1 MFFLGS
7 QSQLVFSASDVVT
20 AAKCE
25 FALLRQLD
33 EKLGLAPKLTID
45 DPMRERAARLGDRH
59 ELRVLDEFRALYG
72 PWTPGRQRGVAEI
85 SEAESMERGVLEA
98 KHEESLD
105 AMRSGADVV
114 YQAGFFDGHFHGRS
128 DFLVRQPD
136 GRYQVFDTKLARH
149 AKVEALLQLAAY
161 GEQLEKAGFLPSD
174 RVSLILGTK
183 EEVSFSLPDL
193 LPAYRERR
201 RRVTQLTADH
211 LALGTAAR
219 WDTPG
224 IAACG
229 RCEYCAVQVRE
240 HRDVLLV
247 AGMNLARRKKLRE
260 AGVRTIEE
268 LAALP
273 EPVGDATLFRLRD
286 QARFQLGLEAGDGG
300 ALAPEHGDEPAHEVR
315 FKVLPEHTIAALPAS
330 DPGDVYFDFEGD
342 PLWQDAATGL
352 WGIEYLFGVLEPPA
366 EGAAPLFRPFLAH
379 TLAEEK
385 QAFLD
390 FVAYI
395 EERRARHPR
404 MHVYH
409 YASYEKTALRRLS
422 QRHAAAEGVIDTWL
436 REGLLVDLYET
447 VRHSIRISERSY
459 SIKKLEPLYMG
470 ADLRTAELQS
480 AAGSVEIYAA
490 FTTARNDGD
499 QAEAERLLKLILEYN
514 EDDCVST
521 LRLDRWL
528 RDVGALRPGA
538 EAVQREEAPP
548 SNVDEPEP
556 AEAPLLAYLERRGSD
571 GTEAGTRNGQAVA
584 DDTAIALLAA
594 AVRYYPRE
602 RKSYWWAHFDRLE
615 RPVTELEGVR
625 DAFVVREAEVLKDWE
640 PDKKTFA
647 RTLRLRGQIA
657 PGSDFR
663 TSRTWFREF
672 AQPLPSPLKPTDSQG
687 LGRNGFGNTMLLS
700 VGSEGVDE
708 VLEIVEKTR
717 TGMEPYW
724 QLPVALTED
733 QPPGSKSIEEAQRE
747 LAVRAAEAL
756 PEMLEQP
763 AVDLLRRLPPRTVG
777 DERLPSAADVS
788 ALPQTIE
795 AAVRLLDRS
804 YLAVQG
810 PPGSGKTYVASQVVK
825 RLVESGWKVGVVGNS
840 HAVVENLLCRAI
852 EAGVPA
858 DKVAKKLKEGTDP
871 GTVVPWCHY
880 GDKDV
885 STILSLPGG
894 CLVGGTAWTMTG
906 SSVPAG
912 SLDLLVVDEAGQF
925 SLANTIAVS
934 RATSRLLL
942 LGDPQQLPQ
951 VSQGQ
956 HPEPVDESALGW
968 LANGEAVL
976 PDQYGYFLPESWRMA
991 PELCAAVSRLSYE
1004 GRLESAPPAKSRA
1017 LAEVPAGVET
1027 VLVEHSG
1034 NATASV
1040 EEANEVVRQVEAHV
1054 GLLWR
1059 DGNETRPLAA
1069 DDVIVVAPYNAQ
1081 VNLIRTKL
1089 DEAGFAATPVGTV
1102 DRFQGQEAVV
1112 AIVSLACSDPGEAP
1126 RGMEFLL
1133 NRNRVNVAVSR
1144 AKWRA
1149 VVVRSPHLT
1158 AYLPTK
1164 PAALEELGAFIGLC
1178 GG

>member
-1 MFFLGS
+1 VFFLDS
-7 QSQLVFSASDVVT
+7 STQLVFSASDVVA

-33 EKLGLAPKLTID
+33 EKLGLVPKLVVE
-45 DPMRERAARLGDRH
+45 DPMRARAASLGDRH
-59 ELRVLDEFRALYG
+59 EKRVLREFRARFG
-72 PWTPGRQRGVAEI
+72 AWEPGRPGGVAEI
-85 SEAESMERGVLEA
+85 AEAAVMEQAVLES
-98 KHEESLD
+98 KHEESLEPLR
-105 AMRSGADVV
+105 AGADVV

-136 GRYQVFDTKLARH
+136 GRYQVYDTKLARH

-161 GEQLEKAGFLPSD
+161 GEQLEKAGFVPSD
-174 RVSLILGTK
+174 EVSLILGTN
-183 EEVSFSLPDL
+183 ELVSFSLPDL

-201 RRVTQLTADH
+201 RRVAEVTSAH
-211 LALGTAAR
+211 LAVGTPIE
-219 WDTPG
+219 WDAPG

-240 HRDVLLV
+240 HRDLLLV

-260 AGVRTIEE
+260 AGLRTIDD

-273 EPVGDATLFRLRD
+273 RPADDATLARLRD
-286 QARFQLGLEAGDGG
+286 QARFQAGHETGDGG
-300 ALAPEHGDEPAHEVR
+300 GVAPAHGDEPEHEVR
-315 FKVLPEHTIAALPAS
+315 FKVLPEHTIAALPPS
-330 DPGDVYFDFEGD
+330 DSGDVFFDFEGD
-342 PLWQDAATGL
+342 PLWQDTETGL

-366 EGAAPLFRPFLAH
+366 DGGAPVFRPFLAH
-379 TLAEEK
+379 TLEEEK
-385 QAFLD
+385 KAFLD
-390 FVAYI
+390 FVDFI
-395 EERRARHPR
+395 EDRRARHPG

-409 YASYEKTALRRLS
+409 YASYEKAALRRLS
-422 QRHAAAEGVIDTWL
+422 QRHAAAESVIDTWL

-470 ADLRTAELQS
+470 ADLRSAELQS
-480 AAGSVEIYAA
+480 GAGSVEIYAA
-490 FTTARNDGD
+490 FTGARKDGD
-499 QAEAERLLKLILEYN
+499 DDEADRLIKLILEYN
-514 EDDCVST
+514 RDDCVST

-528 RDVGALRPGA
+528 REVGAIRPGA
-538 EAVQREEAPP
+538 SAVPRGEVPP
-548 SNVDEPEP
+548 PNLDEPEP
-556 AEAPLLAYLERRGSD
+556 AEAPLLEYLARRGSD
-571 GTEAGTRNGQAVA
+571 GTEAGTRDGRQGA

-615 RPVTELEGVR
+615 RPVTELEGMR
-625 DAFVVREAEVLKDWE
+625 DAFVVREAEILQDWA
-640 PDKKTFA
+640 PDKQTFA
-647 RTLRLRGQIA
+647 RTVRLRGRIG

-663 TSRTWFREF
+663 TNRTWFREF
-672 AQPLPSPLKPTDSQG
+672 AQPLPEPLQPTDVQG
-687 LGRNGFGNTMLLS
+687 LGRNGFGNTVLLS
-700 VGSEGVDE
+700 VSSEGLDDVAD
-708 VLEIVEKTR
+708 IVEKTR
-717 TGMEPYW
+717 TGAEPYA

-733 QPPGSKSIEEAQRE
+733 QPPLSRSIEAAQRE
-747 LAVRAAEAL
+747 LATRAAATL

-763 AVDLLRRLPPRTVG
+763 AVDVLRRIPPRTVG
-777 DERLPSAADVS
+777 GASLPAADETT
-788 ALPQTIE
+788 ALPEVIE

-852 EAGVPA
+852 DAGVPA
-858 DKVAKKLKEGTDP
+858 ERVAKKLKEGADP
-871 GTVVPWCHY
+871 ATVVPWCHV
-880 GDKDV
+880 GDKAV
-885 STILSLPGG
+885 SALLSLPGG

-906 SSVPAG
+906 NSVPAG

-934 RATSRLLL
+934 RAASRLLL

-968 LANGEAVL
+968 LAHGEAVL
-976 PDQYGYFLPESWRMA
+976 PREYGYFLPESWRMS
-991 PELCAAVSRLSYE
+991 PELCGAVSRLAYE
-1004 GRLESAPPAKSRA
+1004 GKLTSAPPAKTRT
-1017 LAEVPAGVET
+1017 LAEVPAGIET
-1027 VLVEHSG
+1027 ILVEHAG

-1040 EEANEVVRQVEAHV
+1040 EEAHEVVQQVKAHL
-1054 GLLWR
+1054 GLAWT
-1059 DGNETRPLAA
+1059 DGDLTRPLCA
-1069 DDVIVVAPYNAQ
+1069 DDIIVVAPYNAQ
-1081 VNLIRTKL
+1081 VNLIRTRL
-1089 DEAGFAATPVGTV
+1089 DEAGLRETPVGTV

-1112 AIVSLACSDPGEAP
+1112 AIVSMACSDPGEAP

-1133 NRNRVNVAVSR
+1133 NRNRINVAVSR

-1149 VVVRSPHLT
+1149 VVVRSPRLT
-1158 AYLPTK
+1158 AYLPKK

>member
-1 MFFLGS
+1 MFFLDG
-7 QSQLVFSASDVVT
+7 QSQLVFSASDVVI

-33 EKLGLAPKLTID
+33 EKLGLAPKLTVD

-59 ELRVLDEFRALYG
+59 ELRVLDEFRALHG
-72 PWTPGRQRGVAEI
+72 PWTPGRPGGVAEI

-105 AMRSGADVV
+105 ALRSGADVV

-161 GEQLEKAGFLPSD
+161 AEQLEKAGFLPSD

-201 RRVTQLTADH
+201 RRLTQLTAEH
-211 LALGTAAR
+211 LALGSAAR

-229 RCEYCAVQVRE
+229 RCEYCTVQVRE

-247 AGMNLARRKKLRE
+247 AGMNLARRKRLRD
-260 AGVRTIEE
+260 AGVRTVEE

-273 EPVGDATLFRLRD
+273 EPVGDATLLRLRD
-286 QARFQLGLEAGDGG
+286 QARFQIGLEAGDGG

-352 WGIEYLFGVLEPPA
+352 WGIEYLFGVLEPPV

-395 EERRARHPR
+395 EERRSRHPR

-538 EAVQREEAPP
+538 EAVPREEAPP
-548 SNVDEPEP
+548 SSVEEPEP
-556 AEAPLLAYLERRGSD
+556 AEAPLLAYLARRGSD
-571 GTEAGTRNGQAVA
+571 GTEAGTRDSQAAA

-640 PDKKTFA
+640 PDKKTLA
-647 RTLRLRGQIA
+647 RTLRLRGRIA

-687 LGRNGFGNTMLLS
+687 LGRNGFGNTALLS
-700 VGSEGVDE
+700 VGSEGLDD

-717 TGMEPYW
+717 TGMEAYW

-756 PEMLEQP
+756 PEMIEQP
-763 AVDLLRRLPPRTVG
+763 AVDLLRRLTPRTVG
-777 DERLPSAADVS
+777 GARLPSAANISV
-788 ALPQTIE
+788 LPQTIE

-810 PPGSGKTYVASQVVK
+810 PPGSGKTYVASQVVM

-840 HAVVENLLCRAI
+840 HAVVENVLCRAI

-858 DKVAKKLKEGTDP
+858 DKVAKKLKDGTDP
-871 GTVVPWCHY
+871 GTAVPWCHY

-885 STILSLPGG
+885 STILGLPGG
-894 CLVGGTAWTMTG
+894 CLVGGTAWTMTS

-912 SLDLLVVDEAGQF
+912 ALDLLVVDEAGQF

-934 RATSRLLL
+934 RAASRLLL

-976 PDQYGYFLPESWRMA
+976 PDDYGYFLPESWRMA

-1004 GRLESAPPAKSRA
+1004 GRLQSAPPATSRT
-1017 LAEVPAGVET
+1017 LAEMPAGVET

-1040 EEANEVVRQVEAHV
+1040 EEAAEVVRQVEAHV
-1054 GLLWR
+1054 GLTWT
-1059 DGNETRPLAA
+1059 DGNETRPLGP

-1089 DEAGFAATPVGTV
+1089 DEAGLGATPVGTV

-1112 AIVSLACSDPGEAP
+1112 AIVSMACSDPGEAP

-1149 VVVRSPHLT
+1149 VVVRSPRLT